1 MNYFR
6 RINKWTLLL
15 WSSLLLVWL
24 CVQSTTLH
32 VHLLDH
38 SHNHGGL
45 LDHNH
50 EEGEVNDHTHV
61 AKLHFS
67 HDASHDSHHDN
78 VMSEVEISPEG
89 VAKNLSVK
97 LLTFALFAFLVT
109 TLFFNQCRLIV
120 QRNQENTPLDFERY
134 VVSPPLRAPPL

>member
-24 CVQSTTLH
+24 CVQGTTLH

-38 SHNHGGL
+38 SHSGFH
-45 LDHNH
+45 DHSH
-50 EEGEVNDHTHV
+50 AEDEVSDHAHV

-67 HDASHDSHHDN
+67 HDASHEGHHDN

-97 LLTFALFAFLVT
+97 LLIFALFAFLFT
-109 TLFFNQCRLIV
+109 TLFFNQRCLVI
-120 QRNQENTPLDFERY
+120 QRNQQSTPLDFGRY